1 VSGSVSPYVTLDS
14 SNNTDVNVQYHDS
27 RAFTTDS
34 RPDWYFESITQMCWN
49 ARVGY
54 VGYTLKELK
63 NTANNLFAV
72 LGWASSPEPAKPGLF
87 KPGLS
92 PALMWA

>member
-1 VSGSVSPYVTLDS
+1 
-14 SNNTDVNVQYHDS
+14 
-27 RAFTTDS
+27 
-34 RPDWYFESITQMCWN
+34 MCWN

>member
-1 VSGSVSPYVTLDS
+1 MTHRVRLNRMIGIHAASVKVQVLGVSD
-14 SNNTDVNVQYHDS
+14 
-27 RAFTTDS
+27 
-34 RPDWYFESITQMCWN
+34 
-49 ARVGY
+49 
-54 VGYTLKELK
+54 
-63 NTANNLFAV
+63 V